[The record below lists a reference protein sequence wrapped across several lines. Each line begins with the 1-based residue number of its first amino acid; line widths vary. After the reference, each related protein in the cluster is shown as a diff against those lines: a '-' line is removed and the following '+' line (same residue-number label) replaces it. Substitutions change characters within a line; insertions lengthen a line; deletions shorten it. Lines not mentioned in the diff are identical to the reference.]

1 MRVEVD
7 TNLIDINFKLYK
19 YDFDKKEG
27 VEFVE
32 GTTEFNLQLNDFDNF
47 IRERNVNNN
56 NIIRFNVALPHPST
70 SEGLRNLRVS
80 SLLNPTT
87 IGDNFY
93 GGFTDSVS
101 RTFID
106 EQGYKYHNASKDQ
119 NYICNNISNIIYF
132 KGFVYSYVL
141 DGVTHLYDDSIV
153 IDESTPATTY
163 RDATNE
169 FIERT
174 SEATFVSSGSKNNKL
189 QFDLEQVDS
198 RASSVVLYVEYNY
211 NTDLVDSFLNNTEIV
226 GAQDIGMMSSRIAFQ
241 KDIQKITVSSEGIVE
256 WK

>member
-7 TNLIDINFKLYK
+7 TNLVDINFKLYK

-27 VEFVE
+27 VEYVE
-32 GTTEFNLQLNDFDNF
+32 GTESFNLQLNDFDNF

-56 NIIRFNVALPHPST
+56 NIIRFNVTLPHPSA
-70 SEGLRNLRVS
+70 SEGLRNFRVS
-80 SLLNPTT
+80 ASLNETV
-87 IGDNFY
+87 IGDPFN
-93 GGFTDSVS
+93 GGFTDTVS
-101 RTFID
+101 RTYRD
-106 EQGYKYHNASKDQ
+106 TTGYWYNNAQKGKA
-119 NYICNNISNIIYF
+119 YICNNISNIIYF
-132 KGFVYSYVL
+132 KAFVYSYVL

-163 RDATNE
+163 RDATSE
-169 FIERT
+169 FVERT
-174 SEATFVSSGSKNNKL
+174 AEATFVTDGSKSNSL

-211 NTDLVDSFLNNTEIV
+211 NTDLVDSFLANTEIV

-241 KDIQKITVSSEGIVE
+241 KDIQKITVSSEGIVV
-256 WK
+256 